1 MSPIPKEESPRRA
14 RQQPYTIILAPGS
27 GQKTWSINL
36 SPERI
41 RHLLIGGAVAGG
53 FLLVIVTLSIY
64 VLFQLGEL
72 QRLKSVNQEQAKQI
86 QELKDFSVTVQDKLT
101 RVKELDRQIRRMVG
115 IDGGPDGIAEEEG
128 EAPSQ
133 IPEQSSAVNEPG
145 KKELQAFRSIPSR
158 SGSNTQQRTS
168 MSAAVRQLFS
178 AEQDQLRLLSVTIR
192 QMDSELEGQEKQLQQ
207 LNKEVTDRLAYLAS
221 VPSTYPVRGTVSSPF
236 GNRRSPF
243 GTKTEFHSGL
253 DLAAS
258 YGTPVRAAAKG
269 AVVFTGWKPGLGRVV
284 EINHGHGF
292 QTAYCHL
299 SAITVKVNQELE
311 RGDML
316 GNVGNSGRSTGP
328 HLHFMVYH
336 QGKLQDP
343 ERYLL
348 H

>member
-14 RQQPYTIILAPGS
+14 RRQPYTIIFAPGS
-27 GQKTWSINL
+27 GQNTWTIVL
-36 SPERI
+36 SPERM
-41 RHLLIGGAVAGG
+41 RHLLIGGAMAGG
-53 FLLVIVTLSIY
+53 FLLIIVILSVY

-72 QRLKSVNQEQAKQI
+72 QRLRSVNQEQAKQI

-101 RVKELDRQIRRMVG
+101 RVKALDRQIRRMVG
-115 IDGGPDGIAEEEG
+115 IDGGAEEAE

-133 IPEQSSAVNEPG
+133 FPEQSSAVNESG
-145 KKELQAFRSIPSR
+145 KKIGQAFRTIPSR
-158 SGSNTQQRTS
+158 SGSNSQQGTS
-168 MSAAVRQLFS
+168 MGATLKQRFS
-178 AEQDQLRLLSVTIR
+178 AEQAQLRLLSATIR
-192 QMDSELEGQEKQLQQ
+192 QMDAELEEQAKQLQR

-221 VPSTYPVRGTVSSPF
+221 VPSTYPVRGTVSSAF

-243 GTKTEFHSGL
+243 GATTEFHSGL
-253 DLAAS
+253 DLAAA

-269 AVVFTGWKPGLGRVV
+269 DVVFTGWKPGLGRVV
-284 EINHGHGF
+284 EIDHGHGF

-299 SAITVKVNQELE
+299 SAITVKVNQVLE

-316 GNVGNSGRSTGP
+316 GKVGNSGRSTGP

-343 ERYLL
+343 EGYLL